1 MKQPVDASLLNMG
14 ERWRM
19 SLEGNPQL
27 LCFGSDESRCSEGLA
42 LALVL
47 GACLFVILVVII
59 GGCLKMKPE

>member
-1 MKQPVDASLLNMG
+1 MN
-14 ERWRM
+14 
-19 SLEGNPQL
+19 LEGNPQL